1 MVFSL
6 RFESESRFLEG
17 QTGYHVCFGR
27 FPAISA
33 PCWQLLPPGGGLP
46 AAVRLQIR
54 QRHTGEGTLDC
65 VVFQTGASRVS
76 YRWMPPWA

>member
-33 PCWQLLPPGGGLP
+33 PGWQLLPTGGWSR
-46 AAVRLQIR
+46 AALRLQMR
-54 QRHTGEGTLDC
+54 QRQTVEGALAR